1 MGNDL
6 REVAL
11 QGGVSISTA
20 SRALAGSN
28 LVSAATRTRIEA
40 VAARIGYH
48 PNASARALRTGGSR
62 LVGLVITN
70 LVNNSFRVIAE
81 ILQQQ
86 LAEAGYQM
94 VLCITG
100 GDPAQER
107 AALHTLM
114 ELGASGVVAVGSDSK
129 AFAEVRVHGIP
140 VVHLGRRP
148 GKLVGDCVLGDE
160 RGGAAAATAALI
172 GQGHRRIGVVC
183 GPHQVTSGRERLEG
197 YQRALAAADY
207 PAPAELVV
215 AGPFTAGTG
224 RDAVDRWISLPRAR
238 RPTAVLVANH
248 ESAYGVLPRLR
259 ELSISIPNE
268 MSVVCYEDAPD
279 HAVVVAGLDGG
290 RQPARRDG
298 RIGGAAG
305 DATGDRPGNSGSQA
319 CNTSHPNPFGGTRLG
334 RASAAPSARRG
345 LIRVRWAIDALSLPF
360 VFPSVTP
367 PIDTANA

>member
-40 VAARIGYH
+40 VAARIGYR

-207 PAPAELVV
+207 PTPAELVV

-268 MSVVCYEDAPD
+268 MSVVCYEDAPIMQWWWP
-279 HAVVVAGLDGG
+279 AMTVVDN
-290 RQPARRDG
+290 QPAEMAELVARLVMQRVTHPGTPAPKPAIHRIPTRLVERGSVGRAPRRAP
-298 RIGGAAG
+298 GAA
-305 DATGDRPGNSGSQA
+305 
-319 CNTSHPNPFGGTRLG
+319 
-334 RASAAPSARRG
+334 
-345 LIRVRWAIDALSLPF
+345 
-360 VFPSVTP
+360 
-367 PIDTANA
+367 